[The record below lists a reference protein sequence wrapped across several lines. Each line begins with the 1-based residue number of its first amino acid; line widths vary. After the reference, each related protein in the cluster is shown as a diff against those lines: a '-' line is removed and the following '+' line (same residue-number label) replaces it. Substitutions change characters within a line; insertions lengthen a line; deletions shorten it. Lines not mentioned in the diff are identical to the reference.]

1 MKSMSKM
8 NKVIFQS
15 YTDVIN
21 KGMRA
26 GRDMSLL
33 SKRLNHL
40 MSEHKKTIY
49 IDSSTEPGLFLS
61 SWFSFF

>member
-26 GRDMSLL
+26 GKDMSLL

-40 MSEHKKTIY
+40 MSEHKKTI
-49 IDSSTEPGLFLS
+49 
-61 SWFSFF
+61 